1 MTLNSHENFQPDY
14 RKYTI
19 KAKRPFTVVPLS
31 LNRKQNLTAQN
42 LCQIKHIFFLLDACV
57 LNCMWP
63 VQMSK
68 GLTYEKTYCELEK

>member
-42 LCQIKHIFFLLDACV
+42 LCQIKHIFFSLRCMCTELHVACADVEKFDIRKNV
-57 LNCMWP
+57 L
-63 VQMSK
+63 
-68 GLTYEKTYCELEK
+68 